1 VGNAL
6 KKNNVAVSVVMLGEL
21 EANVEK
27 MEAFVAKVNSND
39 NSHLVQVPAG
49 VVPSDAIRTSAIMG
63 DQMLTGD
70 AGMGGGGGDG
80 GMFAE
85 YGGIDPSMD
94 PELAEAMR
102 ASAMEYREAEE
113 ARAQSEA
120 PAGGDAAAG
129 AGDASDAARTGTD
142 TVLVGAGDLT
152 DEQAVE
158 LAARISLESPVYPAP
173 AATAG
178 GGGDVMAEDEDDEDA
193 ALARAIALSMADS
206 AAEDGATTPPVPP
219 AARAADRDL
228 GTAPYSPSSASNES
242 GWKTKSLLLHQHPP
256 SKAPNTPLP
265 PSLLHLPGMDL
276 LAGVGLDT
284 DDPLMAA
291 ALAQLPP
298 PAPQGGG
305 GSGEPKAKKA
315 KDDDKK

>member
-1 VGNAL
+1 VLTVPLSLHSFFLLLLLLFRAQVGNAL

-49 VVPSDAIRTSAIMG
+49 VVPSDAIRTSLIMG

-70 AGMGGGGGDG
+70 AGMGGGGGGDG

-120 PAGGDAAAG
+120 PAAAA
-129 AGDASDAARTGTD
+129 ATATGDASDAAATGTD
-142 TVLVGAGDLT
+142 TVVVGAGDLT

-158 LAARISLESPVYPAP
+158 LAARISLESPVYPPP
-173 AATAG
+173 AATTG
-178 GGGDVMAEDEDDEDA
+178 DGGDGVAVDEDDEDA

-206 AAEDGATTPPVPP
+206 AEEDKATAPP
-219 AARAADRDL
+219 APPGDQNRAADRDL
-228 GTAPYSPSSASNES
+228 G
-242 GWKTKSLLLHQHPP
+242 K
-256 SKAPNTPLP
+256 PLTR
-265 PSLLHLPGMDL
+265 LEYYL
-276 LAGVGLDT
+276 
-284 DDPLMAA
+284 
-291 ALAQLPP
+291 
-298 PAPQGGG
+298 
-305 GSGEPKAKKA
+305 K
-315 KDDDKK
+315 